1 MIDRMQRLSF
11 EDLTRIHDASINILR
26 HTGIDFNHARI
37 AALFKS
43 CGFAT
48 HGTRVYFRETDIYNA
63 LSTTTPSF
71 TVHARNPAKNVT
83 IGGPDGFVF
92 VPTGGP
98 TYIAGIDGTRRP
110 ATLADFTACCK
121 LVQTSDQVD
130 MGGYLMVQPTDLPA
144 ETANLDMMLAYMTLC
159 DKPVFGSSGSGQ
171 EAADT
176 LEMAAILFGGRDR
189 MLEIPVM
196 VAVANSLSPLRFSK
210 EQGDVI
216 LQMAGW
222 RQPVV
227 ISNMILAGISGP
239 VSLPELLA
247 LENAEILAGVVLT
260 QLMNPGTPVLY
271 GSCSAP
277 IDMRTMVSAVG
288 TSEAVKIA
296 SATAQ
301 MAGFYNLPCRA
312 GGSLTDAHLPDAQAL
327 AEGTLML
334 STVVRNGAHFIY
346 HACGQMGSYIAL
358 GFEKWLLD
366 EEICRMVRNI
376 LTPVIPAG
384 ETIDADLVNQ
394 VGIGGQYLTHP
405 TTFQKFR
412 NLSASRLFN
421 RNDYT
426 RWHSKGA
433 RRVEDQAF
441 AALGPR
447 LESYEKPPIDPGVA
461 DALTAYVTARKLDH
475 QPVVRLLN
483 Q

>member
-11 EDLTRIHDASINILR
+11 EDLTRIHDASMNILR
-26 HTGIDFNHARI
+26 RTGIDFNHERI
-37 AALFKS
+37 AGLFNYR
-43 CGFAT
+43 GFKT
-48 HGTRVYFRETDIYNA
+48 EGTRVYFEETDIYHA
-63 LSTTTPSF
+63 LSTTVPSF

-98 TYIAGIDGTRRP
+98 TRIAGTDGTHRA
-110 ATLADFTACCK
+110 ATMADFKACCK

-130 MGGYLMVQPTDLPA
+130 MGGYLMVQPADVPA

-159 DKPVFGSSGSGQ
+159 DKPIFGSSGSGR

-176 LEMAAILFGGRDR
+176 LEMAAILFGGREK
-189 MLEIPVM
+189 MLDMPVM
-196 VAVANSLSPLRFSK
+196 VAVANTLSPLRFSK
-210 EQGDVI
+210 EEGDVI

-239 VSLPELLA
+239 VSLPEMLA

-260 QLMNPGTPVLY
+260 QLVSPGAPVLY

-301 MAGFYNLPCRA
+301 MAGFYKLPCRA
-312 GGSLTDAHLPDAQAL
+312 GGSLTDAHVPDAQAL

-346 HACGQMGSYIAL
+346 HACGQMGSYISL
-358 GFEKWLLD
+358 GYEKWLLD

-405 TTFQKFR
+405 STFQKFR

-421 RNDYT
+421 RKDYT
-426 RWHSKGA
+426 RWHSSGA
-433 RRVEDQAF
+433 RRAEDQAYN
-441 AALGPR
+441 AIGPR
-447 LESYEKPPIDPGVA
+447 LAGYEKPPIDPGLE
-461 DALTAYVTARKLDH
+461 DALNAYVTARKLNR
-475 QPVVRLLN
+475 QPEARLLN
-483 Q
+483 

>member
-11 EDLTRIHDASINILR
+11 EDLTRIHDASMNILGR
-26 HTGIDFNHARI
+26 TGIDFNHDRI
-37 AALFKS
+37 AGLFKS
-43 CGFAT
+43 RGFNT
-48 HGTRVYFRETDIYNA
+48 EGTRVYFEETDIYKA
-63 LSTTTPSF
+63 LSTTVPSF
-71 TVHARNPAKNVT
+71 TVHARNPANNVT

-98 TYIAGIDGTRRP
+98 TRIAGTDGTHRT
-110 ATLADFTACCK
+110 ATMADFKACCK

-130 MGGYLMVQPTDLPA
+130 MGGYLMVQPADVPA

-159 DKPVFGSSGSGQ
+159 DKPIFGSSGSGR

-176 LEMAAILFGGRDR
+176 LEMAAILFGGREK
-189 MLEIPVM
+189 MLDMPVM
-196 VAVANSLSPLRFSK
+196 VAVANSLSPLRFSR
-210 EQGDVI
+210 EEGDVI

-239 VSLPELLA
+239 VSLPEMLA

-260 QLMNPGTPVLY
+260 QLVSPGTPVLY

-301 MAGFYNLPCRA
+301 MAGFYSLPCRA

-346 HACGQMGSYIAL
+346 HACGQMGSYISF
-358 GFEKWLLD
+358 GYEKWLLD

-405 TTFQKFR
+405 STFQKFR
-412 NLSASRLFN
+412 NLSATRLFN
-421 RNDYT
+421 RKDYT
-426 RWHSKGA
+426 RWHSSGA
-433 RRVEDQAF
+433 RRVEDQAHN
-441 AALGPR
+441 AIGPR
-447 LESYEKPPIDPGVA
+447 LDSYQKPPMDPELE
-461 DALTAYVTARKLDH
+461 DALTAYVKAGKLNH
-475 QPVVRLLN
+475 QPAARLLN
-483 Q
+483 

>member
-11 EDLTRIHDASINILR
+11 DDLTRIHDASMNILR
-26 HTGIDFNHARI
+26 RTGIDFNHERVAG
-37 AALFKS
+37 LFQS
-43 CGFAT
+43 RGFKT
-48 HGTRVYFRETDIYNA
+48 DGTRVYFQETDIYHA
-63 LSTTTPSF
+63 LSTTVPTF

-92 VPTGGP
+92 VPTGGA
-98 TYIAGIDGTRRP
+98 TNIVGTDGTRRP
-110 ATLADFTACCK
+110 ATFEDFKACCK

-130 MGGYLMVQPTDLPA
+130 MGGYLMVQPTDLSG

-159 DKPVFGSSGSGQ
+159 DKPIFGSSGSGR

-176 LEMAAILFGGRDR
+176 LEMAAIIFGGRET
-189 MLEIPVM
+189 MLDMPVM

-210 EQGDVI
+210 EEGDVI

-260 QLMNPGTPVLY
+260 QLVNPGAPVLY

-301 MAGFYNLPCRA
+301 MAGFYSLPCRA
-312 GGSLTDAHLPDAQAL
+312 GGSLTDAHLPDAQAM
-327 AEGTLML
+327 AEGMLML

-346 HACGQMGSYIAL
+346 HACGQLGSYISL
-358 GFEKWLLD
+358 GYEKWLLD

-376 LTPVIPAG
+376 LTPVIPPG

-405 TTFQKFR
+405 STFQKFR

-421 RNDYT
+421 RKDYT
-426 RWHSKGA
+426 RWHSSGA
-433 RRVEDQAF
+433 RRVEAQAYDN
-441 AALGPR
+441 LGSR
-447 LESYEKPPIDPGVA
+447 LASYEKPPIDPGIE
-461 DALTAYVTARKLDH
+461 DALTAYVTAGKLNSR
-475 QPVVRLLN
+475 PEARLLT
-483 Q
+483 